1 MTRRCRLIVASL
13 LVASCDRSDYVIDL
27 KRTHIERVDRDGEV
41 GYVVVDKA
49 SADTMAKY
57 GDVYVQGR
65 TCPDVTCR
73 TIPVGSL
80 VKYDRIPVKGGVRLN
95 MATLSGTEA
104 DKDHPPFWLGRVACF
119 RLEAVQGFMGRTGR
133 SDWNCSV
140 TSGTG

>member
-1 MTRRCRLIVASL
+1 MTRRYRLIVTGL

-27 KRTHIERVDRDGEV
+27 KRTHIERVDRDGGI

-65 TCPDVTCR
+65 TCSDVTCR
-73 TIPVGSL
+73 TIPVGTL
-80 VKYDRIPVKGGVRLN
+80 VKYDQMAVKGGVRLDI
-95 MATLSGTEA
+95 AILSETDAG
-104 DKDHPPFWLGRVACF
+104 KDHPPFWLGHVACF

-140 TSGTG
+140 TSGTE